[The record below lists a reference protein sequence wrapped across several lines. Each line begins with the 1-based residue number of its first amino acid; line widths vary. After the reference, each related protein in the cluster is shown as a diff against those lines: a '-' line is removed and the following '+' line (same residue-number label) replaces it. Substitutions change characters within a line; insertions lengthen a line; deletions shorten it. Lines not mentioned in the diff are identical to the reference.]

1 MKKLST
7 ILLTVLLIMTSAQFA
22 LAQCDISGNIVASAN
37 VDPMGPTYMYTL
49 TINWDTGTPYAL
61 SHMDLLL
68 DTAGGTCSCA
78 DFQDAMIWD
87 DPIGYSDGDPVCT
100 VNYSGNLEC
109 SGDPSI
115 PGVDGILLKFEPI
128 EGMGCE
134 PGTMGT
140 ATFVFYSD
148 LAPAP
153 IDEDILSLVDKF
165 AGNSCFGSLSGDFPS
180 MSCDPVEVQKVEW
193 GSAKGLYR

>member
-7 ILLTVLLIMTSAQFA
+7 SLILVLVILTSAQFA
-22 LAQCDISGNIVASAN
+22 LAQCDISGTIVATAN
-37 VDPMGPTYMYTL
+37 PDPLGPAWVYTM

-61 SHMDLLL
+61 SHMNLLM

-78 DFQDAMIWD
+78 DFMDALSWD
-87 DPIGYSDGDPVCT
+87 DPIGSSNGDPFCT
-100 VNYSGNLEC
+100 VDYTGNLEC
-109 SGDPSI
+109 NGDPSI

-128 EGMGCE
+128 EGLGCE
-134 PGTMGT
+134 PGVTGT
-140 ATFVFYSD
+140 ASFVFYSH
-148 LAPAP
+148 LGPAP

-180 MSCDPVEVQKVEW
+180 MSCDPVETDKLEW
-193 GSAKGLYR
+193 GSAKSMYR